1 MPRVTASSSAISA
14 LLFPLP
20 RPSRTPPPPRLII
33 NYYYYYSFHDA
44 VEETFPLP
52 PLSFPPVA
60 FSRDTAWRDDD
71 DDDDDDEYNDPY
83 TYTRT
88 YETNEGKHPRE
99 GGRSDSADSVLLL
112 LLLRGEVSNRPPAR
126 FHRYPLNGTGGRR
139 RRDST
144 GSWTRH
150 TRSSDRL
157 ITGVAP
163 RLMDGR
169 STDRT
174 NRLYI
179 YSLFFYLLFSSHRN
193 SPKMFLSSKRGNLCS
208 FDFSRSPP
216 CNDTNL
222 RPTGE

>member
-1 MPRVTASSSAISA
+1 MTTMTTMTSIMIR
-14 LLFPLP
+14 
-20 RPSRTPPPPRLII
+20 
-33 NYYYYYSFHDA
+33 
-44 VEETFPLP
+44 
-52 PLSFPPVA
+52 
-60 FSRDTAWRDDD
+60 
-71 DDDDDDEYNDPY
+71 
-83 TYTRT
+83 TRT
-88 YETNEGKHPRE
+88 RVHTRTNEGKHPRE

-179 YSLFFYLLFSSHRN
+179 FPLLLSALLFS
-193 SPKMFLSSKRGNLCS
+193 PKLSKNVPFFEARKLVLVRFLSFNFVQRYELASNRRMTSLFPFFLPSFLRRIDLTISIKRSLFLS
-208 FDFSRSPP
+208 FPSSLPSSLSFSLFYRKKK
-216 CNDTNL
+216 L
-222 RPTGE
+222 RRARARGIGTRDDE

>member
-33 NYYYYYSFHDA
+33 NYYYYSFHDA

-88 YETNEGKHPRE
+88 YETNEGKYPRE

-208 FDFSRSPP
+208 FDFSRSTP

-222 RPTGE
+222 RPTGG